1 MLIGHC
7 RGYPIEQLAEKSSHL
22 ETAYLLLYGELPSR
36 KQYQLFETEVLHHS
50 AVHADAET
58 FFRSF
63 RFVLQVLLILD
74 GKLTAHTLPA
84 TMRTQWLCSPLPLHT
99 LVLTTRRQTHH
110 CKVTALCTCRF
121 KHQLIYVCL
130 GQTLFTKGDTV
141 SLAIMDKQIYRLLG
155 KATTLAA

>member
-1 MLIGHC
+1 MLFGHC

-36 KQYQLFETEVLHHS
+36 EQYQLFETEVLHHS

-63 RFVLQVLLILD
+63 RFVLNVLLIL
-74 GKLTAHTLPA
+74 GGNLTAHTLLA
-84 TMRTQWLCSPLPLHT
+84 TMRTLWLCSRLPLPT
-99 LVLTTRRQTHH
+99 SVLTTRRRTHH
-110 CKVTALCTCRF
+110 CKVTVPCAYRF
-121 KHQLIYVCL
+121 IHQLIYVCP

-141 SLAIMDKQIYRLLG
+141 SLANMDKQIYRLIG